1 MKQNGAPLKPASFI
15 FVLLLGWS
23 SASTLV
29 HPPLAQ
35 DFLQY
40 LQLERQNLMDSMAS
54 QSQKRSYIGHM
65 APLYRTGEQ
74 VTEEIKE
81 DYMLVPRAIIGSTA
95 NLHHGVNC
103 SEFREASKVYENRFQ
118 KNFNMRPTW
127 LHRSKT
133 ISTCPTQY
141 VERQIQQGSLPV
153 EPKTVLEAKCVCEG
167 SQCADDGS
175 VCVALKYRLPVWI
188 RLVSEDYYADT
199 VELTVACACAKNP
212 SREGG
217 YITLGEAN

>member
-1 MKQNGAPLKPASFI
+1 
-15 FVLLLGWS
+15 
-23 SASTLV
+23 
-29 HPPLAQ
+29 
-35 DFLQY
+35 
-40 LQLERQNLMDSMAS
+40 MDN
-54 QSQKRSYIGHM
+54 
-65 APLYRTGEQ
+65 
-74 VTEEIKE
+74 
-81 DYMLVPRAIIGSTA
+81 YMLVPRAIIGSTA

-103 SEFREASKVYENRFQ
+103 SEFRKGSKVYENRFQ
-118 KNFNMRPTW
+118 ASFNMRPIW
-127 LHRSKT
+127 LHRSET

-153 EPKTVLEAKCVCEG
+153 QPVTVLEAKCVCEG

-188 RLVSEDYYADT
+188 KLDSKDYTTDA

-217 YITLGEAN
+217 FTNIGEHF